1 MHESEV
7 DSLVQCADC
16 GAEIRVS
23 VDRGFVAEP
32 DTVLCYD
39 CAERRGGA
47 WDEERAIWSGAPD
60 LIGLHPP
67 GPSEH

>member
-1 MHESEV
+1 MHESELAT
-7 DSLVQCADC
+7 LVRCSDC
-16 GAEIRVS
+16 GSEVRPS

-47 WDEERAIWSGAPD
+47 WDEERGIWSGAPD
-60 LIGLHPP
+60 MIGLHQRD
-67 GPSEH
+67 PSER